1 MIPFTYIEG
10 DSILHQ
16 LDARCKFFIIC
27 IISIFMLS
35 AKLPTSLLYFIIL
48 LFFLKNTGLNIFAT
62 LKSIKYFLLLLLFVF
77 AARALTTQGDTLFS
91 FFNISI
97 TKQGLNE
104 GFLVAFKFFLIMLTG
119 LIISLTTKPSS
130 VKGAVQWFFK
140 PVPFIPEKR
149 VGVMIS
155 LALKFMPLILKQ
167 SREISNA
174 RKARC
179 GDLEKNP
186 VKKIIGLVL
195 PLLKKTFLSADNLV
209 LAMESRCYDDERTD
223 PEFKPSGL
231 ENLFLA
237 GSFFICL
244 GFIWF

>member
-1 MIPFTYIEG
+1 MPFTYIDG
-10 DSILHQ
+10 HSTLHS
-16 LDARCKFFIIC
+16 LDARCKLFIIC
-27 IISIFMLS
+27 IISISMLS
-35 AKLPTSLLYFIIL
+35 AKLPVSLLYFMIL
-48 LFFLKNTGLNIFAT
+48 LVFLKKTGLDIFAT
-62 LKSIKYFLLLLLFVF
+62 LKSLKYFLILLCFVF
-77 AARALTTQGDTLFS
+77 AARALTTQGGTLFS

-97 TKQGLNE
+97 TKQGLHE
-104 GFLVAFKFFLIMLTG
+104 GFLVVFKFFLIMLTG

-167 SREISNA
+167 AKEISNA

-179 GDLEKNP
+179 SDLEKNP
-186 VKKIIGLVL
+186 LKKIIGIVL
-195 PLLKKTFLSADNLV
+195 PLLKKIFLSADNLI
-209 LAMESRCYDDERTD
+209 LAMESRCYDDNRTD
-223 PEFKPSGL
+223 PEFNPSGQ
-231 ENLFLA
+231 ESLFLA
-237 GSFFICL
+237 GSFLICL

>member
-16 LDARCKFFIIC
+16 LDTRCKFFIIC

-62 LKSIKYFLLLLLFVF
+62 LKSIKYFLFLLLFVF
-77 AARALTTQGDTLFS
+77 AARALTTEGETIFS

-140 PVPFIPEKR
+140 PVPLIPEKR

-167 SREISNA
+167 SGEISNA

-223 PEFKPSGL
+223 PEFKPSGK

-237 GSFFICL
+237 GSFFVCL
-244 GFIWF
+244 GFV